1 MRHTNR
7 VTLATILSVVFLAIM
22 TSPSTT
28 PAQAADVVA
37 LARRLVDTAGVDRGL
52 CAVIGG
58 PRDLPV
64 QIAQCS
70 NLLVHVR
77 EPDPSVVAIQR
88 RLAEEAGLGIDR
100 LIIEQ
105 GT

>member
-1 MRHTNR
+1 MINP
-7 VTLATILSVVFLAIM
+7 L
-22 TSPSTT
+22 TT
-28 PAQAADVVA
+28 TAQAGDAGAGA
-37 LARRLVDTAGVDRGL
+37 LARKLVDMGGVDRGL
-52 CAVIGG
+52 CAVVGG

-70 NLLVHVR
+70 NLIVRVR

-100 LIIEQ
+100 QRGEPEQREII
-105 GT
+105 GLSILNL